1 MLSAKYRV
9 LLILSLFISCFAI
22 AQPQPLRLEPID
34 NLFLNNNIHL
44 ERGLNCM
51 VFTKQIDFNKTFGLA
66 KTETNIIKV
75 PNFDS
80 VQVLMIA
87 LPADNHDAILTFIS
101 ATRAGE
107 VVEVYCKV
115 QKKNYPLTYTA
126 EHIAVV
132 SIPRIKGVNTINFY
146 EGNRKVKSVKMK

>member
-1 MLSAKYRV
+1 
-9 LLILSLFISCFAI
+9 
-22 AQPQPLRLEPID
+22 
-34 NLFLNNNIHL
+34 
-44 ERGLNCM
+44 M
-51 VFTKQIDFNKTFGLA
+51 VFTKKIDFDKTFGLA
-66 KTETNIIKV
+66 KTETNTIKV

-87 LPADNHDAILTFIS
+87 LPANNHDAILTFIS

-107 VVEVYCKV
+107 TVEVYCEV
-115 QKKNYPLTYTA
+115 HKKNYPLTYTA